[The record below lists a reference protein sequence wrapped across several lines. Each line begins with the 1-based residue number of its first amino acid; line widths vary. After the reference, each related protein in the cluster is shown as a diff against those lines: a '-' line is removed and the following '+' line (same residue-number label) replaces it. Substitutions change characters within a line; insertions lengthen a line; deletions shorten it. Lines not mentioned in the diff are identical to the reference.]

1 MVGAST
7 TTPVRAAAGSTTSVP
22 TSAELISWL
31 SASASMLNSTMPLRS
46 PAAAS
51 RSVSNTVDAA
61 WKCADL
67 SGPSKTTPAIQAT
80 VQASEPKPTGRW
92 VLFISTFTTVFLAEL
107 GDKTQLATLLLSAQS
122 GRPLLVFIGAALAL
136 VSTSL
141 VGVLLG
147 QWLSRHVPPRQ
158 LERLAG
164 GLMLILGTA
173 IGGRALAHLL
183 PS

>member
-1 MVGAST
+1 MEASL
-7 TTPVRAAAGSTTSVP
+7 P
-22 TSAELISWL
+22 
-31 SASASMLNSTMPLRS
+31 ASNP
-46 PAAAS
+46 
-51 RSVSNTVDAA
+51 
-61 WKCADL
+61 
-67 SGPSKTTPAIQAT
+67 Q
-80 VQASEPKPTGRW
+80 PTGRW
-92 VLFISTFTTVFLAEL
+92 VLFASTFTTVFLAEL

-122 GRPLLVFIGAALAL
+122 GRPLLVFVGAALAL

-164 GLMLILGTA
+164 GLMLILGAA
-173 IGGRALAHLL
+173 IGGRALLQLL